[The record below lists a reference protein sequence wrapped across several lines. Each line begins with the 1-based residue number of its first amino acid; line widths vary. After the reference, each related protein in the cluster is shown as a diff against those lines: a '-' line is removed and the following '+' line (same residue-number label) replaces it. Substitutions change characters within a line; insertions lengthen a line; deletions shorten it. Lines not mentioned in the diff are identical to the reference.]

1 MRPSPPDPERPTD
14 PCAAV
19 SAAASELLLPDAGD
33 PRLAPLRAHLADCDA
48 CRAELAMQAS
58 LVEQLR
64 ELPVAADARKSWASL
79 RLALAMERRD
89 MQRRVAESTD
99 AGRELAS
106 LTVVALAVSAALVR
120 LSPLTAHAFSVVDS
134 LQLWL
139 LPLLFLGFGA
149 TVALLALP
157 LLRARRAHSYCGTR
171 AP

>member
-1 MRPSPPDPERPTD
+1 MRPPTPDSEPPID

-79 RLALAMERRD
+79 RLALATERREV
-89 MQRRVAESTD
+89 QRRVAESTD

-106 LTVVALAVSAALVR
+106 LTIVALALAAALVR
-120 LSPLTAHAFSVVDS
+120 LSPLTARAMSVVDS

-139 LPLLFLGFGA
+139 LPILFLGFGA
-149 TVALLALP
+149 AIALLALP
-157 LLRARRAHSYCGTR
+157 LLRARRALSYCRTR